1 MLPVGVPGLAFLGSE
16 VSTFNNILTH
26 GLQAAWLAK
35 VLSGAI
41 SLPPPRQLQCTIEA
55 EKNWK
60 RTWMPSTSARAAIQ
74 QLHMPKY
81 HDRLVADMGEAACR
95 KSNALFEVL
104 VPYNARDYRALFGL
118 PDRTAWMR
126 LKTAIVLV
134 ALLLPQLAD
143 SAKLTAW
150 LIAAAMCVCVYMLP

>member
-41 SLPPPRQLQCTIEA
+41 SLPPPRQLQRTIEA

-81 HDRLVADMGEAACR
+81 HDRLVADMGLPTCR
-95 KSNALFEVL
+95 KSNPLSEL
-104 VPYNARDYRALFGL
+104 LMPYNARDYSDVFGL

-126 LKTAIVLV
+126 VKALIVVAAVLLASLVGSALSWLV
-134 ALLLPQLAD
+134 AG
-143 SAKLTAW
+143 
-150 LIAAAMCVCVYMLP
+150 VVG